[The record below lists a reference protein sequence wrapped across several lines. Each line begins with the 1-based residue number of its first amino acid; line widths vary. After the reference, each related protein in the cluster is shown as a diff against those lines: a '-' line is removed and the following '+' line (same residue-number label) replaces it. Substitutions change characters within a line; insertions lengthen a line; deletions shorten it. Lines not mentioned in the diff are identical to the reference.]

1 MDKTPYT
8 RRKLIARNSSFI
20 SQYAISDYMITPTQ
34 FQKNTFSK
42 DYRDRIEVIH
52 EGIDTDILKPNDK
65 ASLKV
70 NDHIINKND
79 KVVLLVNRSLEPYR
93 GYHSFI
99 KSIPNILKD
108 HPDAYILIIGGDQK
122 GYGADPEK
130 GTTHREKYYNE
141 IKDKVDTS
149 RIFFLGLVDYKI
161 LITAFQIATVHVYLT
176 YPFVLSWSML
186 ESMSCG
192 GLIVGSNTGP
202 VTEII
207 EDGYNGFIVDFF
219 DNNEISLKVSE
230 ILKNPQNFQN
240 IKENARET
248 IIKKYDLR
256 KVCLPKTV
264 KLVKNILKE

>member
-1 MDKTPYT
+1 M
-8 RRKLIARNSSFI
+8 L
-20 SQYAISDYMITPTQ
+20 TQ
-34 FQKNTFSK
+34 K
-42 DYRDRIEVIH
+42 
-52 EGIDTDILKPNDK
+52 
-65 ASLKV
+65 
-70 NDHIINKND
+70 
-79 KVVLLVNRSLEPYR
+79 
-93 GYHSFI
+93 
-99 KSIPNILKD
+99 IP
-108 HPDAYILIIGGDQK
+108 
-122 GYGADPEK
+122 
-130 GTTHREKYYNE
+130 
-141 IKDKVDTS
+141 